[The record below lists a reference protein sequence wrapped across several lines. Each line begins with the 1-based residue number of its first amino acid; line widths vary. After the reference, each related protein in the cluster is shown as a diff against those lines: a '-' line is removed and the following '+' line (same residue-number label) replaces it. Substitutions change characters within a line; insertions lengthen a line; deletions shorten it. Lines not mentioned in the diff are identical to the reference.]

1 MTIGNRLTSLC
12 FPAQVYFIIS
22 IISILGILSQNAMNS
37 DRYRIGIY
45 SAKSPIK
52 NIWFFT
58 FKIIGVLLW
67 TFILNFLCDSGLK
80 GVAWFFVL
88 LPIVLMFVIIGAVM
102 LILLGKQQSRRERI
116 AAIKKR
122 KKNKTLN
129 Y

>member
-22 IISILGILSQNAMNS
+22 IISILGILSQNAMDS

-67 TFILNFLCDSGLK
+67 TFMLNFLCDSGLK

-122 KKNKTLN
+122 KKTKH
-129 Y
+129 

>member
-37 DRYRIGIY
+37 DKYRIGIY

-67 TFILNFLCDSGLK
+67 TFMLNFLCNSGLK

-116 AAIKKR
+116 AAIKTR
-122 KKNKTLN
+122 KKTKH
-129 Y
+129 

>member
-67 TFILNFLCDSGLK
+67 TFMLNFLCNSGLK

-116 AAIKKR
+116 AAIKTR
-122 KKNKTLN
+122 KKTKH
-129 Y
+129 

>member
-37 DRYRIGIY
+37 DKYRIGIY

-122 KKNKTLN
+122 KKTKH
-129 Y
+129 

>member
-122 KKNKTLN
+122 KKTKH
-129 Y
+129 

>member
-67 TFILNFLCDSGLK
+67 TFMLNFLCDSGLK

-116 AAIKKR
+116 AAIKTR
-122 KKNKTLN
+122 KKTKH
-129 Y
+129 

>member
-67 TFILNFLCDSGLK
+67 TFMLNFLCNSGLK

-122 KKNKTLN
+122 KKTKH
-129 Y
+129 

>member
-67 TFILNFLCDSGLK
+67 TFMLNFLCDSGLK

-122 KKNKTLN
+122 KKTKH
-129 Y
+129 

>member
-1 MTIGNRLTSLC
+1 MSQIEKRISSLC
-12 FPAQVYFIIS
+12 TPAQVYFFIS

-67 TFILNFLCDSGLK
+67 TFMLNFLCDSGLK

-122 KKNKTLN
+122 KKTKH
-129 Y
+129 